1 MADIN
6 GKPIQHVSGWSLVVL
21 TFLWIVCATDGR
33 AQNFTN
39 LAAGGNF
46 SAPGNWNGPQPP
58 VGGGTDVTLVLTN
71 NNTSFTL
78 DWTGAFMLNRMTNVL
93 YSGNANLYASA
104 VSPAPYFLFTNS
116 AAGVL
121 PAIYCY
127 GNAIQFNLP
136 VVIATN
142 LTINTSYL
150 YNGHVI
156 FQIPAA
162 IISDTTPS
170 SVTINGNAGAY
181 VLFRGTNTYRGATII
196 NGGSLILDNSGSN
209 HGSINKSTNITIA
222 AGASLDVSSI
232 TNYVLSTNTTLMAS
246 GATAPATIIGNA
258 AGTINLGAQAITL
271 NYDGA
276 DSALTISQ
284 CPLVLGG
291 NAFTVNSSS
300 PLAAGN
306 YPIITCSSGT
316 ITTNNPN
323 FTITGTA
330 ISSGQT
336 GTLIFSNN
344 LVILQLSGSAP
355 ATALNDP
362 RYALGYLVVTYY
374 PGVTNNGTGD
384 CRAGIQSAI
393 NDAFAA
399 NLNFE
404 TYGTG
409 RPLAVFF
416 PPGTYQISD
425 ILECYQW
432 APTNMTAL
440 VLGNHILIGSTEGTN
455 RPVIRLMAGAANYQ
469 NSAAPR
475 QMISFRKFQGGFSP
489 GGATPSPAVPVTNPM
504 STPAGYTD
512 YSADLFW
519 DELRNI
525 DFDCNGNPGAVGVT
539 LNGTQRNAV
548 ENVKVTATGAFAGF
562 YILPGAGSFSAN
574 LEVEGG
580 RYGIIHGNQGS
591 MGLNI
596 EGGDGPVIAGL
607 KLQNQT
613 VAAMMLYDYISPLSV
628 VGFQITNS
636 KSIIAHPGYWNGMA
650 GSLSLLDGQIGIS
663 GGTNMVAIDNSLNTG
678 GVNGRDVYVRNVYV
692 TGTTNLVKSKST
704 MTTGSGTWSLI
715 KEYSYNNTYN
725 NPSVPPNTGYLLS
738 DINFESY
745 SMVNGIIGNYLNPVP
760 ISPNIVTNS
769 AAPPTNLVSEHLWA
783 SFPSYNGATND
794 PPTVVVSTSAG
805 LNNTNDDTLVLQAAI
820 NQAAT
825 NNGRVFLPGGHY
837 YITNTLTLYPNTVLL
852 GVGEEL
858 SQIQVNPLWRPTTGE
873 VTMVQTADDPA
884 ARTTLAWLTLAT
896 RYTATSVETNYSRF
910 NALNWRA
917 GGNSLVLNIDFG
929 DPWTAYLNTQP
940 RSLVKYTGNGGGQ
953 LYGLCMDA
961 GPAGEGNP
969 GFRKLTITN
978 TAQPLW
984 FYGFDMEHGAGDME
998 VQITGASNVRML
1010 GYKREGVNAMLV
1022 ISNSSNI
1029 ACYSAGAMLSPPNS
1043 PGSFQILGASTNV
1056 LLATLCVQQVN
1067 TAPQLTNIMVY
1078 EALSGQPTN
1087 VISWPNM
1094 VSLYKRGEINDSL
1107 MFLNPMPVFSQPV
1120 LQGGNL
1126 VLTGTGGSAN
1136 GSFRLLTSTNVALS
1150 ASSWTSVLTNAF
1162 GSDGSFSNA
1171 VPLVP
1176 SAGQSF
1182 YRLIAP

>member
-1 MADIN
+1 M
-6 GKPIQHVSGWSLVVL
+6 
-21 TFLWIVCATDGR
+21 
-33 AQNFTN
+33 
-39 LAAGGNF
+39 
-46 SAPGNWNGPQPP
+46 
-58 VGGGTDVTLVLTN
+58 
-71 NNTSFTL
+71 
-78 DWTGAFMLNRMTNVL
+78 
-93 YSGNANLYASA
+93 
-104 VSPAPYFLFTNS
+104 
-116 AAGVL
+116 
-121 PAIYCY
+121 
-127 GNAIQFNLP
+127 
-136 VVIATN
+136 
-142 LTINTSYL
+142 
-150 YNGHVI
+150 
-156 FQIPAA
+156 
-162 IISDTTPS
+162 
-170 SVTINGNAGAY
+170 
-181 VLFRGTNTYRGATII
+181 
-196 NGGSLILDNSGSN
+196 
-209 HGSINKSTNITIA
+209 
-222 AGASLDVSSI
+222 
-232 TNYVLSTNTTLMAS
+232 
-246 GATAPATIIGNA
+246 
-258 AGTINLGAQAITL
+258 
-271 NYDGA
+271 
-276 DSALTISQ
+276 
-284 CPLVLGG
+284 
-291 NAFTVNSSS
+291 
-300 PLAAGN
+300 
-306 YPIITCSSGT
+306 
-316 ITTNNPN
+316 
-323 FTITGTA
+323 
-330 ISSGQT
+330 
-336 GTLIFSNN
+336 
-344 LVILQLSGSAP
+344 
-355 ATALNDP
+355 
-362 RYALGYLVVTYY
+362 
-374 PGVTNNGTGD
+374 
-384 CRAGIQSAI
+384 
-393 NDAFAA
+393 
-399 NLNFE
+399 
-404 TYGTG
+404 
-409 RPLAVFF
+409 
-416 PPGTYQISD
+416 
-425 ILECYQW
+425 
-432 APTNMTAL
+432 
-440 VLGNHILIGSTEGTN
+440 
-455 RPVIRLMAGAANYQ
+455 
-469 NSAAPR
+469 
-475 QMISFRKFQGGFSP
+475 
-489 GGATPSPAVPVTNPM
+489 
-504 STPAGYTD
+504 
-512 YSADLFW
+512 
-519 DELRNI
+519 
-525 DFDCNGNPGAVGVT
+525 
-539 LNGTQRNAV
+539 
-548 ENVKVTATGAFAGF
+548 
-562 YILPGAGSFSAN
+562 
-574 LEVEGG
+574 
-580 RYGIIHGNQGS
+580 
-591 MGLNI
+591 
-596 EGGDGPVIAGL
+596 
-607 KLQNQT
+607 
-613 VAAMMLYDYISPLSV
+613 
-628 VGFQITNS
+628 
-636 KSIIAHPGYWNGMA
+636 
-650 GSLSLLDGQIGIS
+650 
-663 GGTNMVAIDNSLNTG
+663 
-678 GVNGRDVYVRNVYV
+678 
-692 TGTTNLVKSKST
+692 
-704 MTTGSGTWSLI
+704 
-715 KEYSYNNTYN
+715 
-725 NPSVPPNTGYLLS
+725 
-738 DINFESY
+738 
-745 SMVNGIIGNYLNPVP
+745 
-760 ISPNIVTNS
+760 
-769 AAPPTNLVSEHLWA
+769 
-783 SFPSYNGATND
+783 
-794 PPTVVVSTSAG
+794 VVSTSAG